1 MDDLRPLGRSPIRVS
16 AVGLGCWQFSEGRGI
31 AGGYWPALPQERADR
46 IVAASLAGGI
56 NWFDTAEMYGG
67 GRSEAALARALLAAG
82 RGNGEVV
89 VATKWW
95 PVLRTAGN
103 LKATISER
111 RRRLA
116 PFDIDLHQVHQ
127 PYALAS
133 TAAQMRAMA
142 DLVAAGAIRTVGV
155 SNFSAAKMRAA
166 HTALAARGLP
176 LVSNQVRYNLLDRRI
191 ESNGVLGAARELGVT
206 IIAWSPLAQG
216 LLTGKFHRDPDL
228 VRSRPGPRRWLAG
241 FRHRGL
247 EKTRPLIEA
256 LEEIATARGV
266 TPAQVA
272 LRWLVDFQG
281 GTVVA
286 IPGATSEAQARENAG
301 VLGLRLGDAEM
312 AWLDGLSRGFR

>member
-1 MDDLRPLGRSPIRVS
+1 MSELRALGRSPIAIS
-16 AVGLGCWQFSEGRGI
+16 AIGLGCWQFSEGHGI
-31 AGGYWPALPQERADR
+31 AGAFWPALSQETANQ

-67 GRSEAALARALLAAG
+67 GRSEAALARALMAAG

-95 PVLRTAGN
+95 PLFRTAGN
-103 LKATISER
+103 LKATVPER
-111 RRRLA
+111 RARLA

-127 PYALAS
+127 PHSFAS
-133 TAAQMRAMA
+133 TAAQMEAMA

-155 SNFSAAKMRAA
+155 SNFSAAKLRAA
-166 HTALAARGLP
+166 HAALAARGLP
-176 LVSNQVRYNLLDRRI
+176 LVSNQVRYSLLDRRI
-191 ESNGVLGAARELGVT
+191 ESNGVLDAARELGVT

-241 FRHRGL
+241 FRRRGL
-247 EKTRPLIEA
+247 ERSRPLVEA
-256 LEEIATARGV
+256 LEEIATARGA

-272 LRWLVDFQG
+272 LRWLVDSHG

-286 IPGATSEAQARENAG
+286 IPGATHVAQARENAG
-301 VLGLRLGDAEM
+301 VLGLRLGQTEL
-312 AWLDGLSRGFR
+312 AWLDGLSRLFR